1 MLDLVAA
8 KTVLIVVLMILGFI
22 LVAVSINAQGIV
34 EGQALDYYT
43 GEYECWKNS
52 VLYKEEAPLGVS
64 YVCIEDAVE
73 DNEWKLD

>member
-1 MLDLVAA
+1 
-8 KTVLIVVLMILGFI
+8 MILGFI

-34 EGQALDYYT
+34 EGEALDYYT

-73 DNEWKLD
+73 

>member
-1 MLDLVAA
+1 
-8 KTVLIVVLMILGFI
+8 MILGFI

-52 VLYKEEAPLGVS
+52 VMYKEDAPLGVS

-73 DNEWKLD
+73 DNE